1 MNPVRQAVL
10 GLSLVL
16 EKVAA
21 DAYADLAALENA
33 EFGFDH
39 NQLGKE
45 LLADWRMPKPFQA
58 AIAIYED
65 PSKSNLAEGSR
76 DWSLLHL
83 LHTADYLAQMCLA
96 AEPARNRMVSKL
108 IFKAARLGV
117 ESDDLVKLGD
127 AVVKEWHDWSKLFG
141 IHVITIPKFQ
151 SLLEVAPLAPESSDA
166 GELPKN
172 INSSFRLRVLLVDD
186 DYGVLMIM
194 KNAAG

>member
-1 MNPVRQAVL
+1 MSRQIRPIASVVDAVTVLGMNPVRQAVL

-83 LHTADYLAQMCLA
+83 MHTADYLAQMCLA

-117 ESDDLVKLGD
+117 ESDDGRCGCKRM
-127 AVVKEWHDWSKLFG
+127 A
-141 IHVITIPKFQ
+141 
-151 SLLEVAPLAPESSDA
+151 
-166 GELPKN
+166 
-172 INSSFRLRVLLVDD
+172 
-186 DYGVLMIM
+186 
-194 KNAAG
+194 